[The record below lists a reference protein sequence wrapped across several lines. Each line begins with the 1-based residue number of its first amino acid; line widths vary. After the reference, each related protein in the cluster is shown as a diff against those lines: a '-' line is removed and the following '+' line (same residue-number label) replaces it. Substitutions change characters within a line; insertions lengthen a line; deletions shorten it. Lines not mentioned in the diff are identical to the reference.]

1 MWYTSRGAMM
11 EGASM
16 QTISVENW
24 EEFEAQLQ
32 EIKRTVKAGPVG
44 LLFRGQADAS
54 WSLSTTLGRSPGR
67 IERVEKYYSIIQQIK
82 PQIETFIDRSFEIPE
97 VKTILQ
103 DYDSFNRCLTFGNLP
118 GYEYMIYL
126 RHHGFPSP
134 LLDWSSSP
142 YVAAF
147 FAFGKASAEN
157 VSIFIYAE
165 QPEKLKIR
173 GASHPAIYCFG
184 PLVRSHRRH
193 FLQQSTY
200 SICARVEFPP
210 DALRTTWRFASHED
224 VFAQNDE
231 HQDLLWKFVIPA
243 AERIKVLRHLNDYN
257 LNALSLFGTEESLL
271 ETLAIKM
278 MDFGS

>member
-1 MWYTSRGAMM
+1 
-11 EGASM
+11 M
-16 QTISVENW
+16 QTISVEKW
-24 EEFEAQLQ
+24 EEFEARLQ
-32 EIKRTVKAGPVG
+32 KIKRTVKAGPVG

-54 WSLSTTLGRSPGR
+54 WSLSTTLERSPGR
-67 IERVEKYYSIIQQIK
+67 IERVEKYYSIIREIN
-82 PQIETFIDRSFEIPE
+82 PQVETFTDRSFESPE
-97 VKTILQ
+97 FGEVHAIVE
-103 DYDSFNRCLTFGNLP
+103 DYDSFSRSLAFGEMP

-134 LLDWSSSP
+134 LLDWSQSP

-165 QPEKLKIR
+165 QPENMKMR
-173 GASHPAIYCFG
+173 GASQPAIYCFG
-184 PLVRSHRRH
+184 PIVRSHRRH

-200 SICARVEFPP
+200 SICARFELPGEALGATPP
-210 DALRTTWRFASHED
+210 SWRFASHED
-224 VFAQNDE
+224 VFAQNDK
-231 HQDLLWKFVIPA
+231 HQDLLWKFVIPS

-271 ETLAIKM
+271 ETLAIKV
-278 MDFGS
+278 MDFRY